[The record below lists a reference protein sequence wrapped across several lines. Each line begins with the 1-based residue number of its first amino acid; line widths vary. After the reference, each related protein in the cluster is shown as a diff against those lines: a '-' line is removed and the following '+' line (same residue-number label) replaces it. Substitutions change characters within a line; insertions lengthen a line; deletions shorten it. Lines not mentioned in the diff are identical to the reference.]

1 MPDMTDIHP
10 LNTAVALTREKEGL
24 WRGATSS
31 AYANMAG
38 PFGGVTA
45 AQLLNAVM
53 LDERRL
59 ADPIALTVN
68 FCGPV
73 ADGAFDIAARLIR
86 GGKNTQHWSVELS
99 QNGGIAATASVVCG
113 VRRPTWTHL
122 PTPAPAAPPFRDV
135 PPPAYPRMMPW
146 VERYDMRFIEGD
158 LGKFPRDDGVL
169 RPARSLIWLQDNPP
183 RPLDFVSLAALSDTF
198 LVRIM
203 LVRGTFQ
210 PMATVSMTTYFH
222 VGAEELSRIGAAP
235 ILGDSNGDVF
245 HDCFAD
251 QTCSLWS
258 EDGRLLA
265 NGVQVTWYK
274 E

>member
-1 MPDMTDIHP
+1 MDVSMTDLHP
-10 LNTAVALTREKEGL
+10 LDQAIRLERDGNIL
-24 WRGATSS
+24 RGATSP

-38 PFGGVTA
+38 PFGGATA
-45 AQLLNAVM
+45 AVLLNAVM
-53 LDERRL
+53 IDERRL
-59 ADPIALTVN
+59 ADPIAQTVN
-68 FCGPV
+68 FCGAI
-73 ADGAFDIAARLIR
+73 ADGAFEIETRLIR
-86 GGKNTQHWSVELS
+86 GGKNTQHWSVELA
-99 QNGGIAATASVVCG
+99 QNGAIAATASVVCG

-122 PTPAPAAPPFRDV
+122 PTAAPRAPAFKDVAPPDI
-135 PPPAYPRMMPW
+135 PRPLPW
-146 VERYDMRFIEGD
+146 VQRYDMRFIEGD
-158 LGKFPRDDGVL
+158 LGKFPRNDGIL
-169 RPARSLIWLQDNPP
+169 RPARSLIWLQDVPS

-222 VGAEELSRIGAAP
+222 VGGEELARIGAAP
-235 ILGDSNGDVF
+235 VLGDANGDVF

-251 QTCSLWS
+251 QTCALWS

-265 NGVQVTWYK
+265 NGVQITWYK